1 MTAVYLMAA
10 ERKDRR
16 LYDYI
21 QGQYMENA
29 IGPAL
34 DGSEA
39 VLDHSN
45 LSCGVSALWGL
56 TKTPKELV
64 DIVLYDRNKGYGYKN
79 YKEAFVVFSDKTS
92 SSRGQDLADYI
103 RQNNLGAIIESEERV
118 NPNTGN
124 IIKVWVWSPPH
135 QSLDPRD
142 KYVFTRPSSTEAK
155 KDERFESE
163 KTFQERG

>member
-1 MTAVYLMAA
+1 MAA

-79 YKEAFVVFSDKTS
+79 YKEAFVVFSYKTS
-92 SSRGQDLADYI
+92 RTKNQKQTNKN
-103 RQNNLGAIIESEERV
+103 RQKNHKAIIVSEERV
-118 NPNTGN
+118 IPITGN
-124 IIKVWVWSPPH
+124 IIKVW
-135 QSLDPRD
+135 
-142 KYVFTRPSSTEAK
+142 
-155 KDERFESE
+155 
-163 KTFQERG
+163 